1 MESLSLHWSPSH
13 PPPSSL
19 NTSCKFFCEDESD
32 AGASLS
38 LCVSVDVSVG
48 DGGSLKCV
56 FGGLVSG
63 GCAYSEVPVAQR
75 DELSAA
81 VTRSI
86 HHGAGPQTQ
95 EDSTKDQKTIS

>member
-1 MESLSLHWSPSH
+1 MLVP
-13 PPPSSL
+13 
-19 NTSCKFFCEDESD
+19 
-32 AGASLS
+32 LS
-38 LCVSVDVSVG
+38 LCVSVSVDVSVG

-75 DELSAA
+75 DELSAV

-86 HHGAGPQTQ
+86 HHPVLGRRPRRIQ
-95 EDSTKDQKTIS
+95 QKTKKPLVR